1 MKQQNTTLNNA
12 LWIVGLMIAFPI
24 ALMVIGYAVKTV
36 PRLLGLEYAEQFATN
51 AQIFVDAT
59 KTTLLLTV
67 TSGVLGIMLGTIA
80 GIAKLSGF
88 APFRWLASFYVW
100 VFRGTPLIV
109 QILFAFNA
117 TPILF
122 PSVVDVPDFD
132 FYAPMVALAL
142 NQGAYNAEVIRA
154 SIQSIP
160 RGQTEAARSLG
171 LSGIQAMWLVILP
184 QAVRVSIP
192 PLVNNVVSLLKDT
205 SLATVVGTFELANAI
220 DRFKSQ
226 TFLVIPSYL
235 ASASIYLFLTTI
247 MTFFTNELERRFQT
261 KSR

>member
-1 MKQQNTTLNNA
+1 MKEQNATLNNA
-12 LWIVGLMIAFPI
+12 LWLLGLVVAFPL
-24 ALMVIGYAVKTV
+24 ALIVISYGVKTV
-36 PRLLGLEYAEQFATN
+36 PGLLGLEYAQTFADN
-51 AQIFVDAT
+51 AQIFADAT

-67 TSGVLGIMLGTIA
+67 TSGILGIILGTVT

-88 APFRWLASFYVW
+88 PPFRWIASFYVW

-154 SIQSIP
+154 SIQAIP

-171 LSGIQAMWLVILP
+171 LSGVQAMWLVILP

-192 PLVNNVVSLLKDT
+192 PLVNNIVSLLKDT
-205 SLATVVGTFELANAI
+205 SLATVVGTLELANAI

-235 ASASIYLFLTTI
+235 TSASIYLFLTTI
-247 MTFFTNELERRFQT
+247 MTFFTNELERRFKT

>member
-1 MKQQNTTLNNA
+1 MKENSSLNNV
-12 LWIVGLMIAFPI
+12 LWILGLVVAFPI
-24 ALMVIGYAVKTV
+24 ALVLIGYGVKTL
-36 PRLLGLEYAEQFATN
+36 PGLLHLSYAQQFADN

-67 TSGVLGIMLGTIA
+67 TSGVLGIFLGTVT

-117 TPILF
+117 VPSIV
-122 PSVVDVPDFD
+122 PSVVDLPDFD

-154 SIQSIP
+154 SIQAIP

-192 PLVNNVVSLLKDT
+192 PLVNNIVSLLKDT
-205 SLATVVGTFELANAI
+205 SLATVVGTLELANAI

-226 TFLVIPSYL
+226 TFLVIPSYVT
-235 ASASIYLFLTTI
+235 SASIYLFLTTV
-247 MTFFTNELERRFQT
+247 MTLFTNELERRFKT